1 MTSRKRA
8 RAVKD
13 LFPSELKGEWKKLG
27 RRAMRLWKASG
38 GVDPEIDVLFKR
50 MDAIDRAIGKSTAA
64 PRRTRGAST
73 R

>member
-1 MTSRKRA
+1 M
-8 RAVKD
+8 KD
-13 LFPSELKGEWKKLG
+13 LYPSELKVEWKKLG

-38 GVDPEIDVLFKR
+38 GIDPEIDVLFKR

-64 PRRTRGAST
+64 RRRPRVAST